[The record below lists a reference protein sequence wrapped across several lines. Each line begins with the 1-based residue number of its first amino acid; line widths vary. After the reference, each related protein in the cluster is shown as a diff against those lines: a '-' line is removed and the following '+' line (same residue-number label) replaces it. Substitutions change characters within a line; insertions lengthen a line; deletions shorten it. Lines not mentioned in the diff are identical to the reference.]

1 MKEHSTIF
9 IFIILM
15 FISLTSTCNKSLNTL
30 PEIEKAKEQKWIN
43 LVSNGDQE
51 FQKMYWAGWKNAI
64 RLYERALK
72 LKKDERIK
80 QKLFF
85 SLLLLAIR
93 EKKFDVRNDE
103 YIKKA
108 EELLSGLNPKTFNIY
123 LDISKR
129 IVNAPGL
136 SEKFKIQK
144 FSETSPEVVKKNIEF
159 LKTNSK
165 TDYLYY
171 FYLLYFGQYASGQEF
186 EKYNIESERFLSDF
200 PYSNLKI
207 EIGGSSYDL
216 YKMLEKFPDFIE
228 LILLQA
234 DQLYRTGK
242 YTEAESRYR
251 FILEIN
257 SKVPS
262 AFTGIGSIYFWLE
275 LYDEADYNYNQAL
288 AITPYFSKALFGKAM
303 CKHYAGEFEI
313 SNDIL
318 SELIEKQPLYHGEA
332 YYYMALN
339 HYNLKNN
346 NEVKKNIE
354 KAISFIPNS
363 TDLNAFAG
371 IFYYYL
377 KDLKKAKFHLKK
389 VFKHG
394 VHHADAYFYTGLI
407 AMTEKKPAE
416 NYFTSAARYYWE
428 DIERQQIKL
437 NRVEN
442 LSLNE
447 KLKIKLKA
455 KRLKR
460 LKNTAKDSIEKLTII
475 IKFFESANRSF
486 SKISDFLIKIKNQYQ
501 YFSRPGSKQTP

>member
-1 MKEHSTIF
+1 
-9 IFIILM
+9 M

-30 PEIEKAKEQKWIN
+30 PEIENAKEQKWIN
-43 LVSNGDQE
+43 LVSNGDRE

-93 EKKFDVRNDE
+93 EKKFDVRNDVC
-103 YIKKA
+103 IKKA
-108 EELLSGLNPKTFNIY
+108 EKLLSGLNSKIFKIY

-136 SEKFKIQK
+136 SEKFQIQK
-144 FSETSPEVVKKNIEF
+144 SPITTRDIINKNILL

-171 FYLLYFGQYASGQEF
+171 FYLLYFGQYASSQEF
-186 EKYNIESERFLSDF
+186 EKYTIESKRFLSDF

-216 YKMLEKFPDFIE
+216 DKTLEKFPDFIE

-242 YTEAESRYR
+242 YTEAKSRYR

-257 SKVPS
+257 SRVPS
-262 AFTGIGSIYFWLE
+262 ASTGIGSIYFWLE

-288 AITPYFSKALFGKAM
+288 TIAPYFSKALFGKAM
-303 CKHYAGEFEI
+303 CKHYVGEFEM

-346 NEVKKNIE
+346 NEVKENIK
-354 KAISFIPNS
+354 KAMSFIPNS

-377 KDLKKAKFHLKK
+377 KNLKKAKLHLKK
-389 VFKHG
+389 VFEHG

-407 AMTEKKPAE
+407 AMTEKKPAK

-428 DIERQQIKL
+428 DIESQKVKL
-437 NRVEN
+437 NRVET

-455 KRLKR
+455 KRLER
-460 LKNTAKDSIEKLTII
+460 LKNTTEDSIEKLTII
-475 IKFFESANRSF
+475 IKSFKSANRSF
-486 SKISDFLIKIKNQYQ
+486 SRISDYLTKIKNQHQ
-501 YFSRPGSKQTP
+501 HFSRPGSKQTP